1 MIRWRWI
8 PVLLALLLGV
18 ASAEEKPTVQAAPGV
33 PVGPVDEGLFGTT
46 ERLLMCDC
54 LPPCGKSLANCAC
67 GHSTDLRERI
77 RYELSTG
84 KDPEEIVA
92 LFISESHMG
101 NRLRTMP
108 SAGAFGQFTNALPFL
123 LLALGALAVLF
134 LGLGWL
140 RKSGADRPAPG
151 SETTTI
157 DPEILARV
165 EEELD
170 RYEEE
175 RGS

>member
-1 MIRWRWI
+1 MIRWCWI
-8 PVLLALLLGV
+8 PLLLAFFFVG
-18 ASAEEKPTVQAAPGV
+18 ASAEEKPTIQTAPGA
-33 PVGPVDEGLFGTT
+33 PVGPVDEGLFATT

-67 GHSTDLRERI
+67 GHSTVLRERI

-84 KDPEEIVA
+84 KNPEEILA

-108 SAGAFGQFTNALPFL
+108 SAGVFGQFTNALPFV
-123 LLALGALAVLF
+123 LLALGVLAVFF
-134 LGLGWL
+134 LGRDWL
-140 RKSGADRPAPG
+140 RRSATDPLAPG
-151 SETTTI
+151 PETAAI
-157 DPEILARV
+157 NPEILARV

-175 RGS
+175 RES